1 ISVFALVLFSLPHT
15 VGPFPPFLIGRMRW
29 GTWRRSSAPPQQNY
43 IMESDPYTAEL
54 HQSFNDS
61 ALQIGIA
68 LGSGSGGV
76 VIGQT
81 GSTTTV
87 ASVGSAVVVLAFL
100 CALFSLTRPLPKS
113 TSGTV
118 E

>member
-1 ISVFALVLFSLPHT
+1 SVLFSFHLL
-15 VGPFPPFLIGRMRW
+15 GIWFRLFLLVMMLW
-29 GTWRRSSAPPQQNY
+29 GTLSWSSAPPQQNY
-43 IMESDPYTAEL
+43 IIESDPYTAEL
-54 HQSFNDS
+54 HQSFNNS

-68 LGSGSGGV
+68 LGSGIGGV

>member
-1 ISVFALVLFSLPHT
+1 IVLFILPHT
-15 VGPFPPFLIGRMRW
+15 VFSCPRFLIVMMFW
-29 GTWRRSSAPPQQNY
+29 GSLSWSIAPSQQNY
-43 IMESDPYTAEL
+43 IIESDPYTAVF
-54 HQSFNDS
+54 HQSFNNF

-68 LGSGSGGV
+68 LGSGIGGV

-100 CALFSLTRPLPKS
+100 CALFSLMRPLSKS